1 MKYIGID
8 VGGTTI
14 KAGLVDDKGNILVKD
29 SVVTRAKEDQ
39 EVLFADIANLAKSIA
54 AKGGCRLTD
63 IESIG
68 IGCPGSVDSDAG
80 LVLYANNV
88 NLFNSP
94 MGKRVSE
101 LTGLPVYLGNDADC
115 AALGEF
121 YALNDDSIKNLVAVT
136 LGTGVGGGIIINRQI
151 FSGSNGT
158 GGEIGHIV
166 IESGGEPCT
175 CGRRGCWE
183 SYASATA
190 LARDTL
196 RAAEANPDS
205 ILAKLIEDNN
215 GRSNGRIPF
224 TAARMGDKA
233 GKEVVDNYIR
243 YVGEGVVDVINI
255 FQPDVVVIGGGVSKA
270 GKELIEPLR
279 EYVGNL
285 TYGHE
290 TDVKKTELRLA
301 TLGNDAGIIGAA
313 FLGIK

>member
-14 KAGLVDDKGNILVKD
+14 KAGLVDDKGNILVKG
-29 SVVTRAKEDQ
+29 SVMTKAKANQ
-39 EVLFADIANLAKSIA
+39 EVLFEDIANLAKSIA
-54 AKGGCRLTD
+54 VKGGCSLSKV
-63 IESIG
+63 ESIG

-80 LVLYANNV
+80 LVLYANNI
-88 NLFNSP
+88 NLFNAP
-94 MGKRVSE
+94 LGGRVAE

-121 YALNDDSIKNLVAVT
+121 YALNDADIKNLIAVT

-151 FSGSNGT
+151 YSGSNGT
-158 GGEIGHIV
+158 GGELGHIV
-166 IESGGEPCT
+166 IKSGGEPCT

-190 LARDTL
+190 LSRDTL
-196 RAAEANPDS
+196 RAAKANPDS
-205 ILAKLIEDNN
+205 LLAKLIADN
-215 GRSNGRIPF
+215 GGKSNGRIPF
-224 TAARMGDKA
+224 NAARMGDKA

-243 YVGEGVVDVINI
+243 YVGEGLVDVINI
-255 FQPDVVVIGGGVSKA
+255 FQPDMVIIGGGVSKA

-279 EYVGNL
+279 KYVSKL

-290 TDVKKTELRLA
+290 TDAKKTEIRLA
-301 TLGNDAGIIGAA
+301 ALGNDAGIIGAA